1 MGRGRQCASHG
12 NKECSVEQTRAGF
25 ADAIFEAIREC
36 HEFGYH
42 PTKWEAM
49 NRSQHPVEASIK
61 LVQSPDFQDGFKKL
75 LREGREHLTVEA
87 IMLRPE
93 FASLFNAPLLQAAR
107 WRLQAAPR

>member
-1 MGRGRQCASHG
+1 MS
-12 NKECSVEQTRAGF
+12 KEFCVEQVRAAF
-25 ADAIFEAIREC
+25 AEAISEAIREC

-49 NRSQHPVEASIK
+49 NRAQHPVEASIK
-61 LVQSPDFQDGFKKL
+61 LVQSPEFQDGFRKL

-93 FASLFNAPLLQAAR
+93 FASLFNSQLLQAAR
-107 WRLQAAPR
+107 WRLQSAPR

>member
-1 MGRGRQCASHG
+1 M
-12 NKECSVEQTRAGF
+12 EQVRAAF
-25 ADAIFEAIREC
+25 AEAISEAIREC

-49 NRSQHPVEASIK
+49 NRAQHPVEASIK
-61 LVQSPDFQDGFKKL
+61 LVQSPEFQDGFRKL

-93 FASLFNAPLLQAAR
+93 FASLFSSQLLQAAR
-107 WRLQAAPR
+107 WRLQSAPR